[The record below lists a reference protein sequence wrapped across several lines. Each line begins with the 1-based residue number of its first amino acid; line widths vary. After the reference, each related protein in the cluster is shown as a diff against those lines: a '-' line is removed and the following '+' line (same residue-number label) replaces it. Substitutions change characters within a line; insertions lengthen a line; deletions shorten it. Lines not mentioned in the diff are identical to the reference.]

1 MLSRP
6 AHDLT
11 DEEGVHKSSRTLLQ
25 TFKSK
30 DKWEQWRFKSR
41 SKLIK
46 AKIWNTTQYIRP
58 IQPDMIQLTAI
69 EQATL
74 TAEQIVFN
82 NNLAEG
88 TPPDDTPIPTTRLEN
103 AQQLALRQLAWD
115 TENQGLYDA
124 LVECVEDEPL
134 QIVQG
139 TTEGDG
145 RSAWNELMK
154 RYGNVTIASQLAI
167 IKELFELKLK
177 NGIEQHVTTWKASL
191 RKLVEYNL
199 IFGDPIIVV
208 MFLQSLPATYSP
220 FKTYSMMQPEI
231 NSTGLYLAV
240 IEFARSNL
248 TYDEAN
254 TSDIAMQAMST
265 QDGPC
270 RFGNK
275 CWNRD
280 NGCPFTHHNMPDR
293 PTNTYRVG
301 KGQGKGQGK
310 GGSGGWICTSCAGNN
325 YNPTTLHCFQCKTG
339 RYPGMPPK
347 QVKTKANQGHPK
359 RKHEQ
364 AHAVIAKKLKASNK
378 ALSALQQLNKKLRK
392 PNNTEDEDDGTYVP
406 FALVATEVFTETA
419 LTAHTGNSEIITFLV
434 DSGASSH
441 FAGSD
446 VPITN
451 MKTCDAKVQTAE
463 GSTIVIKT
471 KGTFTGYTP
480 QRATLTFTV
489 KKNSAFAYN
498 LFSVKQATDDG
509 YKFTFNSTNAFM
521 THTITGDIIPLE
533 PTRSGW
539 NLNLRKI

>member
-231 NSTGLYLAV
+231 NSADLYLAA

-310 GGSGGWICTSCAGNN
+310 GGSGGWADLHIMCGEQLQPHHPSLLPMQDWALPRDASQAG
-325 YNPTTLHCFQCKTG
+325 QD
-339 RYPGMPPK
+339 
-347 QVKTKANQGHPK
+347 QGQP
-359 RKHEQ
+359 RPSQ
-364 AHAVIAKKLKASNK
+364 A
-378 ALSALQQLNKKLRK
+378 
-392 PNNTEDEDDGTYVP
+392 
-406 FALVATEVFTETA
+406 
-419 LTAHTGNSEIITFLV
+419 
-434 DSGASSH
+434 
-441 FAGSD
+441 
-446 VPITN
+446 
-451 MKTCDAKVQTAE
+451 
-463 GSTIVIKT
+463 
-471 KGTFTGYTP
+471 
-480 QRATLTFTV
+480 
-489 KKNSAFAYN
+489 
-498 LFSVKQATDDG
+498 QA
-509 YKFTFNSTNAFM
+509 
-521 THTITGDIIPLE
+521 
-533 PTRSGW
+533 
-539 NLNLRKI
+539 

>member
-231 NSTGLYLAV
+231 KLSRLVPGCHRVCSLEPHLRRGQHFRHRHASHVYPRRPLPLRQQVLEPGQRMPLHAPQH
-240 IEFARSNL
+240 ARPPHQHLQS
-248 TYDEAN
+248 
-254 TSDIAMQAMST
+254 
-265 QDGPC
+265 
-270 RFGNK
+270 
-275 CWNRD
+275 
-280 NGCPFTHHNMPDR
+280 
-293 PTNTYRVG
+293 
-301 KGQGKGQGK
+301 GQR
-310 GGSGGWICTSCAGNN
+310 T
-325 YNPTTLHCFQCKTG
+325 
-339 RYPGMPPK
+339 R
-347 QVKTKANQGHPK
+347 
-359 RKHEQ
+359 
-364 AHAVIAKKLKASNK
+364 
-378 ALSALQQLNKKLRK
+378 
-392 PNNTEDEDDGTYVP
+392 
-406 FALVATEVFTETA
+406 
-419 LTAHTGNSEIITFLV
+419 
-434 DSGASSH
+434 
-441 FAGSD
+441 
-446 VPITN
+446 
-451 MKTCDAKVQTAE
+451 
-463 GSTIVIKT
+463 
-471 KGTFTGYTP
+471 
-480 QRATLTFTV
+480 QRARQGRLRRMDLHIMCGEQLQPHHP
-489 KKNSAFAYN
+489 SLLPMQDWALPRDA
-498 LFSVKQATDDG
+498 SQAGQDQG
-509 YKFTFNSTNAFM
+509 QPRPSQAQA
-521 THTITGDIIPLE
+521 
-533 PTRSGW
+533 
-539 NLNLRKI
+539 